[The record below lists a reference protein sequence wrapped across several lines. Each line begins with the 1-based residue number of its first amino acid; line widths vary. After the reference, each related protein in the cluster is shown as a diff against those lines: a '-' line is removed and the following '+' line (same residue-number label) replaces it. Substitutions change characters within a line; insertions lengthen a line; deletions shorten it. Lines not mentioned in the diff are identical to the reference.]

1 MSNWK
6 LTIGTQNGEHFVN
19 LYYDKRRFRF
29 WNGKAIGVKISSKE
43 NPELLKA
50 AIELK
55 LIDGWRPKAKA
66 INQEVVNP
74 TVVEVISRGTVFK
87 RSQGCSDR
95 FIKDAE
101 RVLTLW
107 KRFEKENNINNLKID
122 SLTSKHLSK
131 FLIRPNW
138 SPKTQRTIKST
149 LSPLL
154 NKPQLTN
161 EVKLHKP
168 VSVMHKPIDNLPEV
182 LKEVSMFNDNLYL
195 CCLMTYGC
203 LLRPHKEL
211 RELTW
216 GDFTADLSYIK
227 LSGSRNKSGR
237 NRIVPVP
244 SYIKEL
250 LNKGDNSLNIF
261 SGTTRAPNPDYFKT
275 IWGRFKKGSKLLEQD
290 QTLYS
295 FRHSGAI
302 EIYKRTG
309 SLSKLQK
316 AMGHSSLAVSL
327 TYLRGLEVS
336 ELEES
341 DMPMV

>member
-19 LYYDKRRFRF
+19 LYYDKRRIRF
-29 WNGKAIGVKISSKE
+29 WNGKAIGVKLSSKD

-55 LIDGWRPKAKA
+55 LIDGWRPKSKTKK
-66 INQEVVNP
+66 QESVNP
-74 TVVEVISRGTVFK
+74 TVVEVISRGIMFK
-87 RSQGCSDR
+87 KSQGCSER
-95 FIKDAE
+95 FIKDAK

-107 KRFEKENNINNLKID
+107 KRFEKENHITNLKID

-154 NKPQLTN
+154 CKTQLTN
-161 EVKLHKP
+161 AVKLHKP
-168 VSVMHKPIDNLPEV
+168 SSLMHKPINNIADV
-182 LKEVSMFNDNLYL
+182 LQEASMFNDNLHL

-203 LLRPHKEL
+203 LLRPHKEI

-244 SYIKEL
+244 SYIKKL
-250 LNKGDNSLNIF
+250 LNKGDNNLNIF
-261 SGTTRAPNPDYFKT
+261 TGTTKAPNPDYFKT
-275 IWGRFKKGSKLLEQD
+275 IWGRFKKVSKLLEQD

-295 FRHSGAI
+295 FRHSGAV
-302 EIYKRTG
+302 EIYERTG